1 MLYDKDVCDIEIKH
15 GKVYLEYLCP
25 TEEAIFTR
33 EDLVFLVFLLDKEI
47 IAGEQI

>member
-1 MLYDKDVCDIEIKH
+1 MLYDRDIWQYKIKD
-15 GKVYLEYLCP
+15 GKVTLEYIAP
-25 TEEAIFTR
+25 TQEAIFTR